1 MADIPHTK
9 RQGSKQTAATIAKW
23 TRHII
28 FPVAAYI
35 MLLLNSDYLYEVQEH
50 DLFIGTRQFMA
61 DMLAT
66 PGGLWALAGS
76 YLTQFFYHPWLGALM
91 LVAIWTAT
99 YALLISTFRLKG
111 IQQLFAWIPICALQI
126 SVLDI
131 GYWLYYLQMPGYWFS
146 QSLSFL
152 AATLLTWIATTII
165 RHWWKHDISWAL
177 FIATYF
183 ATGQQFPEFA
193 KATESDPRLQIP
205 FIIAPAAAVLLPL
218 CRYIHIPHPATI
230 KESIA
235 TFAALIIFCSTT
247 HYFTFDDYNFHAELR
262 MMRAI
267 DNCQWDKVLAEAQK
281 AGHPTNLMVVYKNI
295 ALLHTGRLTDMF
307 HINNCGTQPN
317 SGDSLSVSIAHQD
330 GAMVYYQFGQLN
342 YAYRW
347 AMENAVE
354 YGLKAKT
361 LKMYVR
367 CAIMNKEFDL
377 AAKYLTLLHKT
388 TFHRNWAHQRDPML
402 LHADALYNSDEYQAI
417 SPLLNDDVNNLGM
430 DRSMP
435 EKWLLTHFSDII
447 RANTPKLEELIMCT
461 ALWTEDEYAFCI
473 HFYNYVNNHPHTAI
487 PEVYQQAAM
496 MLGTAESSPITL
508 NDFPFDPSIT
518 ARYNSFKNIFSTLSA
533 QNMDMAAIGQKMRHD
548 YGDTYWWYYY
558 FYTDFKIY

>member
-1 MADIPHTK
+1 MADKQHRPTNN
-9 RQGSKQTAATIAKW
+9 SKHITARITEHA
-23 TRHII
+23 RHIV

-35 MLLLNSDYLYEVQEH
+35 MLMLNADYLYEAQEH
-50 DLFIGTRQFMA
+50 DVFIGTKQFMT

-66 PGGLWALAGS
+66 HGGLWALAGS
-76 YLTQFFYHPWLGALM
+76 YLTQFFYYPWLGALM
-91 LVAIWTAT
+91 LVTVWTAT
-99 YALLISTFRLKG
+99 YTLLISIFRLKG
-111 IQQLFAWIPICALQI
+111 IQQLFAWTPICALLI
-126 SVLDI
+126 SILDI

-152 AATLLTWIATTII
+152 AATLLTWIATIII
-165 RHWWKHDISWAL
+165 RRRWQHDISWAI
-177 FIATYF
+177 FIVAYL
-183 ATGQQFPEFA
+183 AIGQQFPEFV
-193 KATESDPRLQIP
+193 KASESDPRLQIP
-205 FIIAPAAAVLLPL
+205 FIIAPAAVVLLPL
-218 CRYIHIPHPATI
+218 CRYIHLPHPTTI
-230 KESIA
+230 KDNIV
-235 TFAALIIFCSTT
+235 TVAALAIFCGTAR
-247 HYFTFDDYNFHAELR
+247 HFTFNDSNYHAELR

-267 DNCQWDKVLAEAQK
+267 DRSDWDKVLAEAKK
-281 AGHPTNLMVVYKNI
+281 ATHPTNLMVVYKNI

-307 HINNCGTQPN
+307 ILNNCGTHPN

-347 AMENAVE
+347 AMENAME

-388 TFHRNWAHQRDPML
+388 TFHRRWAKQHDPML
-402 LHADALYNSDEYQAI
+402 TRADALYQSAEYQAI
-417 SPLLNDDVNNLGM
+417 SPLLNDDINDLGM
-430 DRSMP
+430 DDGMP

-447 RANTPKLEELIMCT
+447 KANTPKLEELIMCT

-473 HFYNYVNNHPHTAI
+473 HFYNYVNKHPHTAI
-487 PEVYQQAAM
+487 PPLYQQAAM
-496 MLGTAESSPITL
+496 MLATTETSPVTL
-508 NDFPFDPSIT
+508 NDFPFDPAIT
-518 ARYNSFKNIFSTLSA
+518 TRYNSFKNIFSTLSA
-533 QNMDMAAIGQKMRHD
+533 QNIKTTDIGQKMRHE

-558 FYTDFKIY
+558 FYTDFNIY